1 MLTTDDGTVKD
12 VNVVTTLLLP
22 LVHWIPEPGR
32 GPKVVEVEANYTLTN
47 VWQQLWVTDD
57 PI

>member
-1 MLTTDDGTVKD
+1 MTELLKTLTW
-12 VNVVTTLLLP
+12 LRPLRLP

-47 VWQQLWVTDD
+47 VW
-57 PI
+57 